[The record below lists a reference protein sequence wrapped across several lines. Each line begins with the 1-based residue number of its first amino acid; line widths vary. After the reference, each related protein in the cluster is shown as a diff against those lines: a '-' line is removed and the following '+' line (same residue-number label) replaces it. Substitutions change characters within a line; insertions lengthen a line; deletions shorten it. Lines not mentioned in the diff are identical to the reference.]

1 MIFRLFI
8 DEVGNGDLKGAATD
22 PNVRYLALTGVLTRI
37 DLHTRVIQ
45 PKLDALKERLFG
57 HTPDIPVVLHRR
69 ELVRKEG
76 PFFVLRSKPIEQD
89 FNRSILELLETL
101 PYLVITVLIDKKQ
114 HLETYNVWRFDPYH
128 YCLRCLIERYVMYLV
143 NHNWCG
149 DVMIEARFKQADK
162 KLKASFERIY
172 NEGTEHISSSTIKS
186 RLLSSDIQLKPKSAN
201 VAGLQIADLL
211 AHPSARYMRLA
222 RAGEPHPDDFG
233 KQIVDIL
240 LTTKYRR
247 HPKTLIIKGFGTKW
261 LPS

>member
-1 MIFRLFI
+1 MEFRLLI

-22 PNVRYLALTGVLTRI
+22 ANVRYLSLTGVFTRI
-37 DLHTRVIQ
+37 DLHSRTIQ
-45 PKLDALKERLFG
+45 PRLDALKTRLFG
-57 HTPDIPVVLHRR
+57 HTPAIPVVLHRR

-76 PFFVLRSKPIEQD
+76 PFSVLRSAAIEQD
-89 FNRSILELLETL
+89 FNRSIIELLRTF
-101 PYLVITVLIDKKQ
+101 PYLAITVQIDKKQ

-143 NHNWCG
+143 SHDWRG
-149 DVMIEARFKQADK
+149 DVMIESRFKQADK

-172 NEGTEHISSSTIKS
+172 KEGTEHVSPSTMRA

-211 AHPSARYMRLA
+211 AHPSARYMRLH
-222 RAGEPHPDDFG
+222 RAGSTQPDDFG
-233 KQIVDIL
+233 SKVVDIL